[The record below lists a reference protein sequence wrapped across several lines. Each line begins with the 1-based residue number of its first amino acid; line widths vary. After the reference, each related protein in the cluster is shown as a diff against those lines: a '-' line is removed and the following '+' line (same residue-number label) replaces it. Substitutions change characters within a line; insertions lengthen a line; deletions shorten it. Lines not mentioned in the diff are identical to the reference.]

1 MVPCMS
7 AGRDAEDMSMAPP
20 DTLATGATSAPPAL
34 AAPAGPVTEAGR
46 GPRGDLAR
54 TRPSQFAALVQAD
67 SPEPELSV
75 IMPVHNEQE
84 NLPELYRRL
93 RQALAGVGSYELIFV
108 DDASRDGSA
117 GIIASLAATDPA
129 VKLLRLSRNFGHQ
142 AAMAAGLDHA
152 RGRAVVLMDADLQD
166 PPEVIG
172 ELLDAWRAGG
182 EVVYA
187 VRQAR
192 KEHLIKR
199 ACYHGFYRLVRA
211 LSAPMDIPLDSGDFC
226 LLDRKVVNAIVALQ
240 EQKTFL
246 RGLRSWVGFNQVPL
260 PYERQARHAGQASY
274 TFAKLA
280 RLATDGIIACSSR
293 PLRLASYLGFATLG
307 LALAYFVVAVG
318 WFFVR
323 GTAPA
328 GWTSLV
334 GVMLFLG
341 GTQLFVLGVLSEYV
355 ARIFDETRRRPNYLL
370 ASSIGFDEAPLP
382 QEDRP

>member
-1 MVPCMS
+1 
-7 AGRDAEDMSMAPP
+7 MAPS
-20 DTLATGATSAPPAL
+20 DTLATGATPVPPAV
-34 AAPAGPVTEAGR
+34 AAPTGPVTQAGR

-54 TRPSQFAALVQAD
+54 TRPSQFTALVQAE

-93 RQALAGVGSYELIFV
+93 RQALAGVGSFELIFV

-117 GIIASLAATDPA
+117 GIIASLAATDPQ

-172 ELLDAWRAGG
+172 ELLAAWRAGG

-199 ACYHGFYRLVRA
+199 TCYHGFYRLVRA

-293 PLRLASYLGFATLG
+293 PLRLASYLGFATLA
-307 LALAYFVVAVG
+307 LALAYFVAAVG
-318 WFFVR
+318 WFVVR